1 MHVPKRMASLTAAAL
16 ILFASGCATTRP
28 VAYSGIESSRY
39 LRPNSDSRGDRTPY
53 AYQAPRVDWK
63 RYSRVM
69 LDPVDIYAGADGQF
83 EKISDQDKRVLADY
97 MSEQFRE
104 ALAHRY
110 WFSPDPG
117 PETLRVR
124 LTLTGAK
131 PTKKVIGT
139 VMKVD
144 LAGGPY
150 NAVQAARGREGAFI
164 GSVSYSVEIFD
175 THTNEL
181 LVAYVEK
188 QYPNAMDFK
197 ASLGSLDAAK
207 AGIRKG
213 AEELTKKLW

>member
-1 MHVPKRMASLTAAAL
+1 MFSRKSAASLMAAGL
-16 ILFASGCATTRP
+16 VLFAGGCASTRP
-28 VAYSGIESSRY
+28 LPYSGIESSRY
-39 LRPNSDSRGDRTPY
+39 LRPNDDSRGDRMPY
-53 AYQAPRVDWK
+53 AYQAPDVDWK

-69 LDPVDIYAGADGQF
+69 LDPVGVYAGPDGQF
-83 EKISDQDKRVLADY
+83 EKISEQDKRMLADY
-97 MSEQFRE
+97 MGEQFRE

-110 WFSPDPG
+110 WFSPGPG

-131 PTKKVIGT
+131 PTTKVIGT

-175 THTNEL
+175 THTNKL
-181 LVAYVEK
+181 LAAYVEK
-188 QYPNAMDFK
+188 QYPNAMNFK

>member
-1 MHVPKRMASLTAAAL
+1 MYLRKSAASLMVAGL
-16 ILFASGCATTRP
+16 VLVVGGCASTRP
-28 VAYSGIESSRY
+28 VPYSGIESSRY
-39 LRPNSDSRGDRTPY
+39 MRPNDDSRGDRVPY
-53 AYQAPRVDWK
+53 TYQAPNVDWK

-69 LDPVDIYAGADGQF
+69 LDPVGIYNGPDSQF
-83 EKISDQDKRVLADY
+83 EKVTDDDKRMLADY
-97 MSEQFRE
+97 MSEQFRGE
-104 ALAHRY
+104 LARRY
-110 WFSPDPG
+110 WFSPGPG

-131 PTKKVIGT
+131 SSKKVIGT

-181 LVAYVEK
+181 LAAYVEK
-188 QYPNAMDFK
+188 QYPNAMNFK

>member
-1 MHVPKRMASLTAAAL
+1 MYLRKSLAGLTITGL
-16 ILFASGCATTRP
+16 VLFSGGCASTRP
-28 VAYSGIESSRY
+28 VPYAGIESSRY
-39 LRPNSDSRGDRTPY
+39 LRPNDESRGDRMPY
-53 AYQAPRVDWK
+53 AYQARQVDWK

-69 LDPVDIYAGADGQF
+69 LDPVRVYAGSDSQF
-83 EKISDQDKRVLADY
+83 EKISEHDKKMLAGY

-110 WFSPDPG
+110 WFSPEPG

-131 PTKKVIGT
+131 PTTKVIGT

-164 GSVSYSVEIFD
+164 GSVSYSVEILD
-175 THTNEL
+175 AHTDEL
-181 LVAYVEK
+181 LAAYVEK
-188 QYPNAMDFK
+188 QYPNAMNFK